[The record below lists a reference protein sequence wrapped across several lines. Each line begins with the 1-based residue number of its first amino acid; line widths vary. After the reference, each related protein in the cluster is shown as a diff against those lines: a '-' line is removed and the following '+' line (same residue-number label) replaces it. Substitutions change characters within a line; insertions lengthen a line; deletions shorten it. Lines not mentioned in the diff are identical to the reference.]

1 MKEYKKILKRIL
13 RKNKERKR
21 EYEEV
26 ITEIFLNKEKEK
38 TMEEI
43 VIEIYLMINKN
54 N

>member
-1 MKEYKKILKRIL
+1 MKQYKKILKRIL

-38 TMEEI
+38 KR
-43 VIEIYLMINKN
+43 LWKKSL
-54 N
+54 